1 MNLDVFPVVL
11 VVDDDRG
18 QVALETAFLKRVGF
32 RVISANS
39 AIQALAALEIAGD
52 ASQGISLLVTD
63 LDMPGMSGRTFAA
76 QMMAKHP
83 RLKVLYVTGNADE
96 LFRRGQELAAHE
108 AFLEKPV
115 SAEQLREAVD
125 LLLRPPS
132 SGR

>member
-76 QMMAKHP
+76 QMVAKHP
-83 RLKVLYVTGNADE
+83 KLRVLYVTANSDE
-96 LFRRGQELAAHE
+96 LFRQGHELGPHE
-108 AFLEKPV
+108 AFLDKPI
-115 SAEQLREAVD
+115 SSEGLREAVD
-125 LLLRPPS
+125 LLLRP
-132 SGR
+132 RK